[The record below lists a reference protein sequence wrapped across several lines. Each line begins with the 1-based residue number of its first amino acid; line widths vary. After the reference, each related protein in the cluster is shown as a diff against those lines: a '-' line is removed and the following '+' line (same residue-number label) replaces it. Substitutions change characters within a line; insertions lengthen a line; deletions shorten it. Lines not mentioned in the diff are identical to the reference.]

1 MNSYFVFSDIIA
13 KAAKSVSCSNDA
25 LASVEEKSGTQYRNG
40 SSKPCSLFDRWLQK
54 YISTNST
61 INAFTLERDAN
72 NIDAI
77 NIPGMI

>member
-54 YISTNST
+54 YNSTNST

-72 NIDAI
+72 TIDAI

>member
-1 MNSYFVFSDIIA
+1 MFSSDIIA

-25 LASVEEKSGTQYRNG
+25 LGSVEEKPGTQHQTG

-54 YISTNST
+54 YDSTNST

-72 NIDAI
+72 TIDAI
-77 NIPGMI
+77 KIPGM